1 MFLKNIY
8 ISQFKS
14 HQEANVAF
22 IQGINCITGKN
33 GAGKTNILDAVYLL
47 LNGRSYFQT
56 SDLLCVKQNETY
68 FLLKGVLHADTDISL
83 MVSFQ
88 TGKRKSI
95 KVNEV
100 FVQKR
105 TAFFGQFPCVTV
117 TPDDVQIITGEGEQR
132 RRFFDYMLSVV
143 DSEYLNQLVEYNKV
157 LEIRNKQLKLF
168 LENDHFDADLLEF
181 YDNKLVLYGSFLFNA
196 REKALKE
203 FEVFF
208 HKTYLDI
215 TEGKENPT
223 FSYDSKLKHMDMRNG
238 LSQNLSKDRILGRTL
253 FGIHRD
259 DWTFELN
266 GMPLKKTGSQGQIKS
281 CLLALKLAMYDYVYA
296 KRGVKPL
303 LLLDDIFEKM
313 DNGRMKKL
321 VEIISAN
328 TMGQVIITDTSADRI
343 WNYFD
348 KENNV
353 NLLEI

>member
-14 HQEANVAF
+14 HQEAN
-22 IQGINCITGKN
+22 ITLSKGINCITGKN
-33 GAGKTNILDAVYLL
+33 GVGKTNILDAVYFLL
-47 LNGRSYFQT
+47 SGRSYFQT
-56 SDLLCVKQNETY
+56 SDLLSVKQNESY
-68 FLLKGVLHADTDISL
+68 FILKGLMQNQGEDSL

-95 KVNEV
+95 KVNDV
-100 FVQKR
+100 SVANRAKY
-105 TAFFGQFPCVTV
+105 FGQFPCVAV
-117 TPDDVQIITGEGEQR
+117 TPDDVLIINGESEQR

-143 DSEYLNQLVEYNKV
+143 DAGYLSQLLEYSKV
-157 LEIRNKQLKLF
+157 LEVRNKQLKLF
-168 LENDHFDADLLEF
+168 LENEPFDLDLLEY
-181 YDNKLVLYGSFLFNA
+181 YDNKLVLHGTFIFEA
-196 REKALKE
+196 RQKALKE

-208 HKTYLDI
+208 HKTYLEI
-215 TEGKENPT
+215 TEGKENPAFT
-223 FSYDSKLKHMDMRNG
+223 YESKLLNMDMKTG
-238 LSQNLSKDRILGRTL
+238 LTQSIGKDRILGRTT

-281 CLLALKLAMYDYVYA
+281 CLLALKLAMYDYIYA
-296 KRGVKPL
+296 KREVKPL

-321 VEIISAN
+321 VEIISDD
-328 TMGQVIITDTSADRI
+328 TMGQVIITDTSAQRI
-343 WNYFD
+343 KQYFD
-348 KENNV
+348 KNTEV

>member
-1 MFLKNIY
+1 LFLKNIY

-14 HQEANVAF
+14 HQEANIPF
-22 IQGINCITGKN
+22 LQGVNCITGKN
-33 GAGKTNILDAVYLL
+33 GVGKTNILDAVYFL

-56 SDLLCVKQNETY
+56 SDLLCVKQNESY
-68 FLLKGVLHADTDISL
+68 FILKGLLRAESDISL

-95 KVNEV
+95 KVNDV
-100 FVQKR
+100 SILKR
-105 TAFFGQFPCVTV
+105 TNYFGQFPCVTV
-117 TPDDVQIITGEGEQR
+117 TPDDVEIINGESEQR

-143 DSEYLNQLVEYNKV
+143 DAEYLNHLVEYNKV
-157 LEIRNKQLKLF
+157 LEVRNRQLKLF
-168 LENDHFDADLLEF
+168 LENEHFDIDLLEF
-181 YDNKLVLYGSFLFNA
+181 YDNKLVLHGTFIFDA
-196 REKALKE
+196 RKKALKE

-223 FSYDSKLKHMDMRNG
+223 FTYESKLLHQDMKSG
-238 LSQNLSKDRILGRTL
+238 LTQNLPKDRILGRTL

-266 GMPLKKTGSQGQIKS
+266 GMSLKKTGSQGQIKS
-281 CLLALKLAMYDYVYA
+281 CLLALKLAMYDYIFT

-321 VEIISAN
+321 VEIISDTN
-328 TMGQVIITDTSADRI
+328 MGQVIITDTSSERI
-343 WNYFD
+343 KIYFD
-348 KENNV
+348 KKVNV